1 MWSMTGFGKSSGVFN
16 EKKYT
21 VEIRSLNGKSLD
33 LTLKIPPILRDLEGE
48 FRGAVQEKLERGKV
62 DFSVFTEPSESKEE
76 AFLNTTL
83 AKHYLKEIKQIAE
96 EEGLSM
102 DGWVSAILSLP
113 GVIKQPL
120 EAIAIDEQA
129 FIVALA
135 NQALDETVGFR
146 EKEGAEIMKDLLF
159 CLGKIDALLGQLEG
173 YEEERIAVTRS
184 RLEGLINEMK
194 KAEFDSQRLEQELL
208 FYMDKFDVS
217 EEKQRLKSHL
227 SFFEETASAPTS
239 CGRKLGFIVQEMGRE
254 INTLGSK
261 SNHAAMQRSVVEMKN
276 FLEKIKEQIQ
286 NVL

>member
-135 NQALDETVGFR
+135 NQALDETMVFR

-227 SFFEETASAPTS
+227 SFFKETASAPTS